1 MCEAFLGVLPHFH
14 FFQHFFY
21 LRPIPNASKPT
32 DVGGAELV
40 LHPENENEYLSY
52 QPSSKGVDWKS
63 FWFYVGNFESPLP
76 ERALGAPKA
85 QVNWMNAGP
94 VGFRL
99 QQNMTVIIYNLS
111 LQTMGKGDILQNL
124 INPNTM
130 STLIS
135 DTLVFHMEAPPFG
148 WTDIILE
155 QTFEYWNEYQCT
167 EANCLIMQNI

>member
-1 MCEAFLGVLPHFH
+1 M
-14 FFQHFFY
+14 
-21 LRPIPNASKPT
+21 
-32 DVGGAELV
+32 
-40 LHPENENEYLSY
+40 
-52 QPSSKGVDWKS
+52 
-63 FWFYVGNFESPLP
+63 
-76 ERALGAPKA
+76 A
-85 QVNWMNAGP
+85 QNWA
-94 VGFRL
+94 VTTCRL
-99 QQNMTVIIYNLS
+99 T
-111 LQTMGKGDILQNL
+111 LQTVGKGDILQNL